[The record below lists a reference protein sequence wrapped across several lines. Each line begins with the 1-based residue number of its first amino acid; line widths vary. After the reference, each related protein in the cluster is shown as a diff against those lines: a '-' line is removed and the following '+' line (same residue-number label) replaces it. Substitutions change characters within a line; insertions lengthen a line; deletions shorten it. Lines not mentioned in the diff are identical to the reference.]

1 MKIAVLK
8 ESLPGERR
16 VALLPGNVTR
26 LARLGYE
33 VLVES
38 HAGVGSGIADQEYSA
53 VEAGLGSRSEILRA
67 ADLVLQVRGLGAN
80 PDSGRI
86 DLDLLRPGHTLV
98 GMHEPLWR
106 PEAVRDLAAR
116 GVTVL
121 ALETIP
127 RITRAQTMDVLS
139 SMATLAGYGAV
150 VLAARRLTKIFPML
164 MTAAGTI
171 APTKVLVLGAGVAGL
186 QAIATAR
193 RMGAVV
199 VGYDIRPA
207 AMEQIRS
214 LGAKVVEIPE
224 ATPAAAEDR
233 GGYAREQDEDQ
244 QRRQREALAAAVAE
258 SDVVITTA
266 AVPGARSPLL
276 LTREMVERMRP
287 GSVVVDLAAERGGN
301 CELTEAD
308 DEVEHRG
315 ILVLGPTDLPSRYA
329 RHASQMFGNN
339 VTALLTHLTKDG
351 TWTLDPADEIA
362 REVTVAL
369 NGEVTHPRVREKLGL
384 APLEVA
390 AQPAPSGDATAP
402 GGIAP

>member
-1 MKIAVLK
+1 
-8 ESLPGERR
+8 
-16 VALLPGNVTR
+16 
-26 LARLGYE
+26 
-33 VLVES
+33 
-38 HAGVGSGIADQEYSA
+38 
-53 VEAGLGSRSEILRA
+53 
-67 ADLVLQVRGLGAN
+67 
-80 PDSGRI
+80 
-86 DLDLLRPGHTLV
+86 
-98 GMHEPLWR
+98 
-106 PEAVRDLAAR
+106 VRDLATR

-150 VLAARRLTKIFPML
+150 VLAARRLAKIFPML

-276 LTREMVERMRP
+276 VTREMVERMRP

-301 CELTEAD
+301 CELTQAD
-308 DEVEHRG
+308 DEVEHQG

-339 VTALLTHLTKDG
+339 ITALLTHLTKDG
-351 TWTLDPADEIA
+351 TLILDPADEIA
-362 REVTVAL
+362 REVTVARD
-369 NGEVTHPRVREKLGL
+369 GAVTHPRGREKLGL

-390 AQPAPSGDATAP
+390 PEPAPSGDPTAP
-402 GGIAP
+402 GGNAP